1 DFDEWLGGH
10 HGSYR
15 PHPHM
20 DQRPIARNHHTG
32 AGTAVLHAN
41 VIVLRVVAKPGEFP
55 VESIAA
61 DKIFGEDKLLAANF
75 SQRVPGVG
83 GLGRERESEFDRRS
97 GSLMIDDQK
106 IVIVNPGLNRPSTAI
121 YQVVLD
127 GHDRMILLQ
136 PNRLCILI
144 AVSGTTIRLLGE
156 FNPVSAA

>member
-1 DFDEWLGGH
+1 
-10 HGSYR
+10 
-15 PHPHM
+15 
-20 DQRPIARNHHTG
+20 
-32 AGTAVLHAN
+32 
-41 VIVLRVVAKPGEFP
+41 FP

-75 SQRVPGVG
+75 SQRVQGFG
-83 GLGRERESEFDRRS
+83 GLGRERESELDRRS

-127 GHDRMILLQ
+127 GHDRMILLH

-144 AVSGTTIRLLGE
+144 AVSGTTIHLLGE
-156 FNPVSAA
+156 FNPVSAARHGSLAGIHNRKVDIRTVGPIVDLLQSPNPDLAERLAGLGR